1 LIFWEL
7 NYPSINL
14 KKEKEKERERERR
27 NLRSVLLPINPD
39 HTSVLQ

>member
-14 KKEKEKERERERR
+14 KKEKEKEREREREKELKECPST
-27 NLRSVLLPINPD
+27 N
-39 HTSVLQ
+39 